1 MTDGHQGG
9 NTAGRR
15 LRHAL
20 EAALVYGLTLL
31 CRALPLDTASGLG
44 GWLARTIGPRVAIT
58 RRAARHYAGAFPDA
72 SDTDIDTAMRA
83 MWDNLGRTAFEYP
96 NLTRIDCYDGTRVT
110 VTGAEHIEALRDDG
124 RPGIFFSG
132 HIANWE
138 IMPLAVAQRGCDIS
152 LVYRAANNPH
162 VDAMILRARG
172 AITHT
177 HVPKGAVGARQM
189 VKIIK
194 AGGHLGMLV
203 DQKHN
208 AGIEVPFFGRPA
220 MTAPAIA
227 QLALKYDLPLVPC
240 AVRRTEG
247 AHFAVTIH
255 PPMDLPRSGDTD
267 QDVHALMVAIN
278 TFIEDAIRANPAHWM
293 WLHRRWVE

>member
-1 MTDGHQGG
+1 MTETNAD
-9 NTAGRR
+9 TRPLGRR
-15 LRHAL
+15 LRHAA
-20 EAALVYGLTLL
+20 EAGIASALIGL
-31 CRALPLDTASGLG
+31 CRALPFGVASALG
-44 GWLARTIGPRVAIT
+44 GWLGRTAGPHLALT
-58 RRAARHYAGAFPDA
+58 RRAARHYGLAFPEA
-72 SDTDIDTAMRA
+72 GETDVTRAMRA

-96 NLTRIDCYDGTRVT
+96 NLTRIDCYAGGRVS
-110 VTGAEHIEALRDDG
+110 VAGAEHIDALRDDG

-162 VDAMILRARG
+162 VDQMILKARG

-177 HVPKGAVGARQM
+177 HVPKGAIGARQM

-208 AGIEVPFFGRPA
+208 AGIEVPFFGHPA

-240 AVRRTEG
+240 AVRRTGG
-247 AHFAVTIH
+247 ARFSVTIH
-255 PPMDLPRSGDTD
+255 PPLELPNSGNTE
-267 QDVHALMVAIN
+267 QDVYDLVVRIN
-278 TFIEDAIRANPAHWM
+278 VFIEDAIRVDPPNWM